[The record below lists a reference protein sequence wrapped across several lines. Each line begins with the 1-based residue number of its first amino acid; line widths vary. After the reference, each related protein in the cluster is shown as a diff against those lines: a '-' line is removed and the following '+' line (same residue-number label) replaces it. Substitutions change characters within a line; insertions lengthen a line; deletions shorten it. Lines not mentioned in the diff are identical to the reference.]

1 MAELIVGSKMPAQ
14 PSETLPRDNPRVQNY
29 GGKSPE
35 TPLAQSLRVADP
47 TRDKLLAQGTSG
59 RGDVIPLDS
68 VIDRTDGR
76 SLNAHDLPA
85 NGSLQRRVVSDV
97 SYPIAAGGSMK
108 RQQDP
113 QKAVGTVVAR
123 PLRSARKLSA
133 NGVRALSR
141 KP

>member
-1 MAELIVGSKMPAQ
+1 MTQEIVGSKMPAQ
-14 PSETLPRDNPRVQNY
+14 PSEALPKNDPRIQNY

-35 TPLAQSLRVADP
+35 TPLAESLRVSGDG
-47 TRDKLLAQGTSG
+47 TRDKLLVAGAAG

-68 VIDRTDGR
+68 DDRMPAK
-76 SLNAHDLPA
+76 LNARDLA
-85 NGSLQRRVVSDV
+85 ADGSLQRRTISDQ

-113 QKAVGTVVAR
+113 QKAVGTVIAR

-133 NGVRALSR
+133 NGMKALSR
-141 KP
+141 KR